1 MNSRN
6 AILSK
11 LRLHARPSD
20 LPQIAPGIQYEDPQ
34 RQFVET
40 LAFVGGTCVVVRDR
54 AEAHAHLATI
64 EPYAQAA
71 KRCSLVPGVGETNF
85 DLAAID
91 DPHALQDVDYVVL
104 AGELAV
110 AENGAVW
117 VSGEG
122 VRHRVLYFLTQ
133 HLSLVVPAA
142 SLVHNLHE
150 AYARLPVGKAPFGTF
165 ISGPSKTA
173 DIEQALVIGAHGAR
187 SLTVFLVEQL

>member
-6 AILSK
+6 AVLSK
-11 LRLHARPSD
+11 LRLLARPSD
-20 LPQIAPGIQYEDPQ
+20 LPVTAPGIRYDDPLQQYTD
-34 RQFVET
+34 T
-40 LAFVGGTCVVVRDR
+40 LASVGGKCIVVRDR
-54 AEAHAHLATI
+54 AQAHAHLATI
-64 EPYAQAA
+64 EPYANAA
-71 KRCSLVPGVGETNF
+71 KRCTLVPGIGETNF
-85 DLAAID
+85 DLAAVD

-117 VSGEG
+117 VNGEG
-122 VRHRVLYFLTQ
+122 VPHRVLYFLTQ
-133 HLSLVVPAA
+133 HLALVVPATN
-142 SLVHNLHE
+142 LVHNLHD

-187 SLTVFLVEQL
+187 SLTVFLVEQM